1 MEYIVAV
8 DTYRHYVTA
17 AEKCFV
23 TQPTLSMQIK
33 KMEEDLGVIIF
44 DRSKQPIVPTE
55 IGVKIIE
62 QARIT
67 LSESRKIGELIG
79 EFNNAVSGEI
89 SIGIIPSLAPYL
101 LPLFIGSFTQKYP
114 QVRVKISELV
124 TEDILSNL
132 KKDTLDVGILVTP
145 LHEKGIFERVLF
157 YEEMKLY
164 VHKMHHLA
172 KAEKVDV
179 SEINSPDLWLLNNG
193 HCFRSQVINLCSYKT
208 NHKEE
213 MPFDYASGS
222 LETIKKLVQT
232 EGGYTVIPELAME
245 ENANA
250 TTKSFLNTT
259 PLREVSLAYSRNYTK
274 KRLLK
279 LLEEEIKQAV
289 PKQLLEKNRGQVVEW
304 R

>member
-245 ENANA
+245 ENDTAI
-250 TTKSFLNTT
+250 TKSFLNTT

-289 PKQLLEKNRGQVVEW
+289 PKTLLDKNRGQVVEW